1 MAPIRGYLD
10 KARQP
15 RVTIIVHGAR
25 GELTLDAVI
34 DTGFDGDLCL
44 PVPVAIELG
53 LELYGAQR
61 VQLADGSIRSELV
74 FIGKAGFAG
83 QPAQEREQEREIL
96 LTEAED
102 ALIGVGFLA
111 DWRLEIDFPKGA
123 VYLHSH

>member
-1 MAPIRGYLD
+1 
-10 KARQP
+10 
-15 RVTIIVHGAR
+15 VTIIVHGAR